1 MRHLIPILRLIWAG
15 QPGPLLRGTALA
27 VTVLAAGVA
36 LLGLSGWFITAAGA
50 AGLAGIGIL
59 FNVFQPSAA
68 VRLLALGRTAARY
81 GERLLTHDATL
92 KSLTEIRVRL
102 LKGVLTLPYPRLS
115 RLRGAEVLNRL
126 VADVDALDGI
136 ALRLFIPAASAL
148 VIFAASFAILGW
160 LTKWALAAW
169 ILGSFALGSLAA
181 LAWVAR
187 RALAPSRRAEKA
199 LQAFRIRLID
209 TLRARDDLAVYGRLA
224 EQRARVHDAEAR
236 LNTDLRRV
244 DRVERRAGLV
254 LSATAT
260 LAAGGAL
267 WLGGSLAQAGAIAP
281 AQAALGFFAT
291 LALAETTGP
300 LRRGLAELGRMVDA
314 ARRVNRLLPG
324 DEPTPATMPAPAPV
338 ADAPALAFHSV
349 TFRHPGAARAVL
361 SGFDLTVEPGETV
374 ALAGPSGG
382 GKSTV
387 LSLAAGLIAPGSG
400 EIALFG
406 QPLASLPEHDLRA
419 RLSYLPQRSMLL
431 GRSLFETLALAD
443 PELTEDQAENAL
455 EAMQLGEMAR
465 RRGGLH
471 APLKD
476 NGAGLSGGEQRR
488 LALARALLRR
498 PDLLLLDEPT
508 EGLDR
513 ETASVILCRTR
524 QALPHAAIVVAAH
537 RMVERQWAD
546 RVIRLDQS

>member
-1 MRHLIPILRLIWAG
+1 MKQLFPILRLIWRG

-50 AGLAGIGIL
+50 AGLAGIGIA
-59 FNVFQPSAA
+59 FNVFQPSAG

-92 KSLTEIRVRL
+92 KSLAEIRVRL
-102 LKGVLTLPYPRLS
+102 LKGVLALPYTRLS

-136 ALRLFIPAASAL
+136 ALRLFIPAVSAA
-148 VIFAASFAILGW
+148 VIFAASYAILGW
-160 LTKWALAAW
+160 LTTWAQAAW
-169 ILGSFALGSLAA
+169 IVGSFALGSLAA

-224 EQRARVHDAEAR
+224 EQTARVHDAEAR
-236 LNTDLRRV
+236 LNADLRRV
-244 DRVERRAGLV
+244 DQVERRAGLM

-267 WLGGSLAQAGAIAP
+267 WLGGSLAQAGVIEP
-281 AQAALGFFAT
+281 ARAALGFFAT

-324 DEPTPATMPAPAPV
+324 EAPAPAPLAAPGPV
-338 ADAPALAFHSV
+338 AGAPALAFHAV
-349 TFRHPGAARAVL
+349 TFRHPGAAEPVL
-361 SGFDLTVEPGETV
+361 SDFGLTVQPGETV
-374 ALAGPSGG
+374 ALTGPSGG

-387 LSLAAGLIAPGSG
+387 LGLAAGLITPEAG

-406 QPLASLPEHDLRA
+406 QPLAALPEHDLRA
-419 RLSYLPQRSMLL
+419 QLTYLPQRSALL
-431 GRSLFETLALAD
+431 GRSLYETLALAD
-443 PELTEDQAENAL
+443 PELSEAQAEAVL
-455 EAMQLGEMAR
+455 EAMQLDEMAR

-498 PDLLLLDEPT
+498 PGLLLLDEPT

-513 ETASVILCRTR
+513 DTASMILFHAR

-537 RMVERQWAD
+537 RAVERQWAD
-546 RVIRLDQS
+546 RVVDLAQA

>member
-1 MRHLIPILRLIWAG
+1 MKHLLPILRLIWAG

-27 VTVLAAGVA
+27 ITVLAAGVA

-50 AGLAGIGIL
+50 AGLAGVGIL

-102 LKGVLTLPYPRLS
+102 LKGVLALPYPRLS

-148 VIFAASFAILGW
+148 VILAAGFAILGW
-160 LTKWALAAW
+160 LTTWAQAAW
-169 ILGSFALGSLAA
+169 IVGSFALGSLAA

-199 LQAFRIRLID
+199 LQAFRLRLID

-224 EQRARVHDAEAR
+224 QQRGRVHDAEDR
-236 LNTDLRRV
+236 LNADLRRV
-244 DRVERRAGLV
+244 DRVERRAGLM
-254 LSATAT
+254 LSASAT

-267 WLGGSLAQAGAIAP
+267 WLGGSLAQSGAIAP
-281 AQAALGFFAT
+281 SQAALGFFAT
-291 LALAETTGP
+291 LALAESTAP
-300 LRRGLAELGRMVDA
+300 LRRGLAELGRMADA

-324 DEPTPATMPAPAPV
+324 EAPTPATMPAPAPV
-338 ADAPALAFHSV
+338 ADAPALAFRSV

-374 ALAGPSGG
+374 ALTGPSGG
-382 GKSTV
+382 GKSTI
-387 LSLAAGLIAPGSG
+387 LSLAAGLIAPEAG

-406 QPLASLPEHDLRA
+406 QPLTGLSEHALRA
-419 RLSYLPQRSMLL
+419 RLTYLPQRSALL
-431 GRSLFETLALAD
+431 GGSLFETLALAD
-443 PELTEDQAENAL
+443 PDLTEAQAQSAL
-455 EAMQLGEMAR
+455 VAMQLDDMAR

-498 PDLLLLDEPT
+498 PALLLLDEPT

-513 ETASVILCRTR
+513 DTASVILSQIR

-537 RMVERQWAD
+537 RAVEQSWAD
-546 RVIRLDQS
+546 RTIDVGQS